1 MASSFLLASGPPKRP
16 VSLSL
21 VPMHSGMQL
30 YLGKELQQKDEEAVI
45 ESTATRW
52 SQPDL
57 VERVRKTV
65 DPSEGRADL
74 TDLHSQ
80 LQVRQKELVFSPE

>member
-1 MASSFLLASGPPKRP
+1 MVFSFLLASGPPKRP

-21 VPMHSGMQL
+21 VPTHPGMQL
-30 YLGKELQQKDEEAVI
+30 YLGKELQQMDEEAII

-57 VERVRKTV
+57 VERVRKTA
-65 DPSEGRADL
+65 DP
-74 TDLHSQ
+74 
-80 LQVRQKELVFSPE
+80 

>member
-1 MASSFLLASGPPKRP
+1 MASSFLLASGPPGLP

-21 VPMHSGMQL
+21 VPMHPGMQL

-57 VERVRKTV
+57 VERGRK
-65 DPSEGRADL
+65 RAD
-74 TDLHSQ
+74 
-80 LQVRQKELVFSPE
+80 P